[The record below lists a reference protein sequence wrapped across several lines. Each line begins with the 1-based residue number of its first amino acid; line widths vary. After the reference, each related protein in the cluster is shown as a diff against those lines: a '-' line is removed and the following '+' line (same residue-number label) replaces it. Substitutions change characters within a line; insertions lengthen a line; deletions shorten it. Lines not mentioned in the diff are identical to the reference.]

1 MTKVNGYECSAR
13 GKELV
18 RGLWEQEKR
27 AVWTQAIDKAIG
39 CYRASFNVPSF
50 GLRCR
55 RQATHNRYVLS
66 RGREKRERVALSRGE
81 LGMLRQFC
89 HEKSPLGRKSQRA
102 FCFRWRRRRDS
113 NPRTRE
119 RRVNGF
125 RDRRIQPLCH
135 SSVRNEQGALPEK
148 EVRPERLLAESRGF
162 EPRRRFWRLH
172 DFQSCSFGRSDNS
185 P

>member
-1 MTKVNGYECSAR
+1 MSALPEGR
-13 GKELV
+13 SGSGAFGSKKNVPFGRRPSIKRSVVIALRLMCRLLGSGVVARPLTTVHFCHWDAKNASEWRYREANWGCCGNSAMKKALWDESP
-18 RGLWEQEKR
+18 RGL
-27 AVWTQAIDKAIG
+27 
-39 CYRASFNVPSF
+39 
-50 GLRCR
+50 
-55 RQATHNRYVLS
+55 
-66 RGREKRERVALSRGE
+66 
-81 LGMLRQFC
+81 
-89 HEKSPLGRKSQRA
+89 

-172 DFQSCSFGRSDNS
+172 DFQSCSFGHSDNS